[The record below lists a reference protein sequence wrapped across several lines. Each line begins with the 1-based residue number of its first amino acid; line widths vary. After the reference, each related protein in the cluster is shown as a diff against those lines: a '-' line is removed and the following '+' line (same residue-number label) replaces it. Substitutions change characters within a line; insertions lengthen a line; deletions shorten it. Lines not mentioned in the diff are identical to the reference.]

1 MTPKAT
7 EFFRNALTRITRDAN
22 VVIDIGGALR
32 ISRNRGDRHDS
43 KNDWMRELLSG
54 VEYKILDPVSTYNP
68 DIIGDI
74 HSLPFADGSQDAI
87 VCVSVLEHVENPI
100 KACSELFR
108 VLRRGGYLLV
118 YVPFLYYYH
127 AERGYYKDYW
137 RFTEDTIK
145 MLFKDFSEIK
155 IETVR
160 GAVETL
166 VMFLP
171 FGRSAIISQ
180 IARFIDIILD
190 KSESRQTSG
199 FNVFLVK

>member
-1 MTPKAT
+1 MTPKAIK
-7 EFFRNALTRITRDAN
+7 FFKNALSRIVHDSE

-32 ISRNRGDRHDS
+32 ISRERGDRYDP
-43 KNDWMRELLSG
+43 KNEWMRELLSE
-54 VEYKILDPVSTYNP
+54 VEYKILDPVDTYNP

-87 VCVSVLEHVENPI
+87 ICVSVLEHVENPI
-100 KACSELFR
+100 KACAELHR
-108 VLRRGGYLLV
+108 VLRQGGYMLV

-137 RFTEDTIK
+137 RFTEDTIR

-171 FGRSAIISQ
+171 FGRSAIISR
-180 IARFIDIILD
+180 IARFIDSVLD
-190 KSESRQTSG
+190 KSGSKQASG

>member
-1 MTPKAT
+1 MTPKAIK
-7 EFFRNALTRITRDAN
+7 FFKNALARIARDSE

-32 ISRNRGDRHDS
+32 ISRERGDRYDP
-43 KNDWMRELLSG
+43 KNEWMRELISG
-54 VEYKILDPVSTYNP
+54 IEYKILDPVDTYNP
-68 DIIGDI
+68 DIISDI
-74 HSLPFADGSQDAI
+74 HTLPFADGSQDAI

-100 KACSELFR
+100 KACSELHR
-108 VLRRGGYLLV
+108 VLRQGGYLLV

-127 AERGYYKDYW
+127 AESGYYKDYW
-137 RFTEDTIK
+137 RFTEDTIR

-171 FGRSAIISQ
+171 FGRTTIISRT
-180 IARFIDIILD
+180 ARFIDRVLD
-190 KSESRQTSG
+190 KSGSKQTSG
-199 FNVFLVK
+199 FNIFLVK

>member
-1 MTPKAT
+1 MTPKAIK
-7 EFFRNALTRITRDAN
+7 FFKNALARIARDSE

-32 ISRNRGDRHDS
+32 ISRERGNRYDP
-43 KNDWMRELLSG
+43 KNEWMRELISG
-54 VEYKILDPVSTYNP
+54 IEYKILDPVDTYNP
-68 DIIGDI
+68 DIISDI
-74 HSLPFADGSQDAI
+74 HTLPFADGSQDAI

-100 KACSELFR
+100 KACAELHR
-108 VLRRGGYLLV
+108 VLRPGGYLLV

-137 RFTEDTIK
+137 RFTEDTIR

-171 FGRSAIISQ
+171 FGRTTIISRT
-180 IARFIDIILD
+180 ARFIDRVLD
-190 KSESRQTSG
+190 KSGSKQTSG
-199 FNVFLVK
+199 FNIFLVK

>member
-7 EFFRNALTRITRDAN
+7 EFFRNAIARVARDSKI
-22 VVIDIGGALR
+22 VIDIGGALR
-32 ISRNRGDRHDS
+32 ISRERGDRYDP
-43 KNDWMRELLSG
+43 KNEWMRELLSG
-54 VEYKILDPVSTYNP
+54 IEYKILDPVSAYNP

-171 FGRSAIISQ
+171 LGRGAIISR
-180 IARFIDIILD
+180 IARFIDNILD
-190 KSESRQTSG
+190 KSESKQTSG

>member
-1 MTPKAT
+1 MTPKAIK
-7 EFFRNALTRITRDAN
+7 FFKNALSRIAHGSE

-32 ISRNRGDRHDS
+32 ISRERGDRYDP
-43 KNDWMRELLSG
+43 KNEWMRELLSE
-54 VEYKILDPVSTYNP
+54 VEYKILDPVDTYNP

-100 KACSELFR
+100 KACAELHR
-108 VLRRGGYLLV
+108 VLRPGGYLLA

-137 RFTEDTIK
+137 RFTEDTIR
-145 MLFKDFSEIK
+145 MLFKDFSEIN
-155 IETVR
+155 IENVR

-171 FGRSAIISQ
+171 FGRSTFISRT
-180 IARFIDIILD
+180 ARFFD
-190 KSESRQTSG
+190 KVFDKVGSRQTSG
-199 FNVFLVK
+199 FNVFLIK